1 MSKIPLLLLA
11 LLIEFGH
18 LAHAEDLLQVYQQAL
33 QADPTLKAAEAKVQI
48 GDAQKGQAL
57 GQMLPQISGSANWS
71 ENKQSISTRNGNNS
85 FDSTYPGTRYSV
97 SLSQSVIDFSKFWA
111 WRRAQETETQFELER
126 IDAQHSLMF
135 KVVERYFGVLEAED
149 QLRFIKTEQQATQQ
163 QLLQVQKQFAKQLI
177 KITDVYE
184 VEAQLDKIEAD
195 LIEAESKVS
204 SAKQNLRELT
214 NNTPTALLTLGE
226 NVDYKELEGNLDEWI
241 ALASNEN
248 PAVAAQKKAIEAAD
262 QDVAS
267 QKSRH
272 LPVVD
277 LQLNYYNTDTGYQST
292 QTPLSQTQVAALN
305 VTVPI
310 FSGGVTANQVNEAQ
324 SRLELNRHTEEEK
337 LRAVVKETSD
347 AFLTSNA
354 NVRRI
359 KASNKAVESASKSHA
374 ALESAYKYGVSTIRD
389 VLVAQQAEFRAK
401 RDLSQSKYAYIK
413 NRFRFLYAIG
423 AISEENLQEINAW
436 LVSSSEQL

>member
-1 MSKIPLLLLA
+1 
-11 LLIEFGH
+11 
-18 LAHAEDLLQVYQQAL
+18 
-33 QADPTLKAAEAKVQI
+33 
-48 GDAQKGQAL
+48 
-57 GQMLPQISGSANWS
+57 
-71 ENKQSISTRNGNNS
+71 
-85 FDSTYPGTRYSV
+85 
-97 SLSQSVIDFSKFWA
+97 
-111 WRRAQETETQFELER
+111 
-126 IDAQHSLMF
+126 MF

-214 NNTPTALLTLGE
+214 NNTPTNLLTLGE
-226 NVDYKELEGNLDEWI
+226 NVDYKELEGSLDEWI

-277 LQLNYYNTDTGYQST
+277 LQLNYFNTDTGFQST

-347 AFLTSNA
+347 AYLTSNA

>member
-111 WRRAQETETQFELER
+111 WRRAQETETHFELER

-214 NNTPTALLTLGE
+214 NNTPTNLLTLGE

>member
-57 GQMLPQISGSANWS
+57 GQMLPQISGTANWS

>member
-1 MSKIPLLLLA
+1 MSKFPLLLLA

-57 GQMLPQISGSANWS
+57 GQMLPQISGNANWS
-71 ENKQSISTRNGNNS
+71 ENKQSISTRNGNNT
-85 FDSTYPGTRYSV
+85 FDSTYPGTRYYV
-97 SLSQSVIDFSKFWA
+97 SLSQSVIDFTKFWA
-111 WRRAQETETQFELER
+111 WRRAQETEAQFELER
-126 IDAQHSLMF
+126 IDVQHSLMF

-214 NNTPTALLTLGE
+214 NNTPTDLLILGE

-277 LQLNYYNTDTGYQST
+277 LQLNYFNTDTGFQST

-347 AFLTSNA
+347 AYLTSNA

-359 KASNKAVESASKSHA
+359 KASIKAVESASKSHS
-374 ALESAYKYGVSTIRD
+374 ALESAYKYGVATIRD

-413 NRFRFLYAIG
+413 NRFRFLHAIG

-436 LVSSSEQL
+436 LVSSSNLR